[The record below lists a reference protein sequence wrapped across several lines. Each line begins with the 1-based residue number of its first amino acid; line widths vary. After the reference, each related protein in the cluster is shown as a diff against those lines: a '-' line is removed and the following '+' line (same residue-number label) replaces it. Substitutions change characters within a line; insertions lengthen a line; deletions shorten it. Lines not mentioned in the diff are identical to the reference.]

1 MDTQQLTPFKIL
13 LLGDRCTD
21 EYIIGTCDRLN
32 PEAPVPIMKI
42 LEKYTAAGM
51 ASNVYNNLFNL
62 GCNVTIIGNEESI
75 IKTRYID
82 KRSGQHLLR
91 VDQESEIRP
100 WNGKILGDWEDYDA
114 VVISDYNKGFITESN
129 LEMII
134 QKSKS
139 PIFVDTKKKDLH
151 KFYGCYLKI
160 NENEYNN
167 RWSNS
172 DRMIVTLGGNGA
184 MYLEHETKKMFPGN
198 TVEVVDVCGCGDTF
212 LSALTY
218 RFLMTNSID
227 DAILFANKA
236 ASITVQHRGN
246 YAPNLKEINYGY

>member
-42 LEKYTAAGM
+42 VEQYTAAGM
-51 ASNVYNNLFNL
+51 AANVYDNLFRL
-62 GCNVTIIGNEESI
+62 GCDVTIVGNRESI

-91 VDQESEIRP
+91 VDKESEIKP
-100 WNGKILGDWEDYDA
+100 WNRKVPGQWIDYHA
-114 VVISDYNKGFITESN
+114 VVISDYNKGFIKEEHI
-129 LEMII
+129 EMVIRDS
-134 QKSKS
+134 QL
-139 PIFVDTKKKDLH
+139 PVFVDTKKRDLH
-151 KFYGCYLKI
+151 KFYGSYLKI
-160 NENEYNN
+160 NESEYNN

-184 MYLEHETKKMFPGN
+184 MYLEHEHKKMFSGN
-198 TVEVVDVCGCGDTF
+198 PAEVVDVCGCGDTF
-212 LSALTY
+212 LAALTY
-218 RFLMTNSID
+218 QFLMTNSID
-227 DAILFANKA
+227 DAIVFANKA
-236 ASITVQHRGN
+236 ASVTVQHRGN
-246 YAPNLKEINYGY
+246 YAPSLEEITNA